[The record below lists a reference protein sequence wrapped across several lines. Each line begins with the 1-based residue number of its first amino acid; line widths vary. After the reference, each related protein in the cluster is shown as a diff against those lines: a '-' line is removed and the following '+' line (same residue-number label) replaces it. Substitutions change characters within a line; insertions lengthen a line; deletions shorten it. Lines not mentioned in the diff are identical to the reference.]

1 VANSSRISRDRLA
14 GELERERR
22 ERAQLQEQMA
32 PVQHPQGRD
41 RQAVA
46 SPSPTVVSLL
56 LTMGLVRGGGET
68 PHVALPPTADRLRI
82 QLDLGDAG
90 GYERYRAAILT
101 AEGEQV
107 WSQDQLSAAR
117 AGPAPAVVIEL
128 PARLLPRG
136 DYEVTLLGLIPAHE
150 PERVGS
156 YYFSITRR

>member
-1 VANSSRISRDRLA
+1 
-14 GELERERR
+14 
-22 ERAQLQEQMA
+22 
-32 PVQHPQGRD
+32 
-41 RQAVA
+41 
-46 SPSPTVVSLL
+46 VSLL

-101 AEGEQV
+101 AEGERV
-107 WSQDQLSAAR
+107 WSQDRLSAAR
-117 AGPAPAVVIEL
+117 AGPGPAVVIEL
-128 PARLLPRG
+128 PARQLPRG

-156 YYFSITRR
+156 YYFSITSR